1 MLLDE
6 SKRFRATGT
15 CEEPSGLFTGRGWA
29 VTLVVLEVLQ
39 TRGSADDGIR
49 HACLH
54 VVDNPGSP

>member
-1 MLLDE
+1 MLLNE
-6 SKRFRATGT
+6 SKWLWSTWAR
-15 CEEPSGLFTGRGWA
+15 EEPPSLFTGRGWA

-49 HACLH
+49 HTCLH